1 MKLVDFG
8 TAKIVERKQTIKDVC
23 LEMTEKDSVVS
34 SVKEVQ
40 MMKQKGTMVGTEDY
54 ISPEILEEKVSG
66 PAADLWSL
74 GVIVFMMLTGESP
87 FKHQS

>member
-1 MKLVDFG
+1 M
-8 TAKIVERKQTIKDVC
+8 C
-23 LEMTEKDSVVS
+23 LEISEKDSVVS
-34 SVKEVQ
+34 SVKEVK

-87 FKHQS
+87 FKSQS